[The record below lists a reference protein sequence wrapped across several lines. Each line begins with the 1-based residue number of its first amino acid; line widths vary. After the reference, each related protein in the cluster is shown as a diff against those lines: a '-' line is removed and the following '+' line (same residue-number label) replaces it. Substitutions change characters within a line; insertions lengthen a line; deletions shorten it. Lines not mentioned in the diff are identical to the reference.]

1 MPIHNNVKNILLF
14 ANDTLKKKICQPD
27 LKTMTDKFKKTVYG
41 INLSS
46 TINYS
51 KCVICYCD
59 YGAQIKGIIV
69 HTVRLFTRNKLL
81 LEKYQHIYVLSFIY
95 VIYI

>member
-1 MPIHNNVKNILLF
+1 
-14 ANDTLKKKICQPD
+14 
-27 LKTMTDKFKKTVYG
+27 MTDKFKKKNSQIKRWVYG

-81 LEKYQHIYVLSFIY
+81 LEKYQRIYVLSFIY
-95 VIYI
+95 VIYIYI

>member
-1 MPIHNNVKNILLF
+1 
-14 ANDTLKKKICQPD
+14 
-27 LKTMTDKFKKTVYG
+27 MTDKLKKNSQIKRWVYG

-51 KCVICYCD
+51 KCAICYCD

-69 HTVRLFTRNKLL
+69 HAVRLFTRNKLL

-95 VIYI
+95 VIYIYKALTKVTVTSNNSMHIPH